1 MKHKSREVRQ
11 QLLCLLA
18 DGDFDDDFDMDD
30 KPKKKTQAFGAGDD
44 DDFDDFDSPPKKKA
58 SPQKA

>member
-18 DGDFDDDFDMDD
+18 DGDFHSGE
-30 KPKKKTQAFGAGDD
+30 TLAQT
-44 DDFDDFDSPPKKKA
+44 
-58 SPQKA
+58 